1 MEKLKIK
8 VKLEKHAKMPTR
20 AFKTD
25 AGYDLYS
32 NQPYTEIKPGEGV
45 SFRTGV
51 HLLIPEGYCGLLVS
65 KSGLN
70 VRNGVTSTGLIDAAY
85 TGEIIAKLYN
95 NGDKSY
101 TVFKGDKITQIVI
114 LPIPQTEL
122 EQVEDFEELTERG
135 DNGFGS
141 SGR

>member
-1 MEKLKIK
+1 MKLKVI
-8 VKLEKHAKMPTR
+8 LEKYAKMPTK
-20 AFKTD
+20 AFGTD

-32 NQPYTEIKPGEGV
+32 NQAFTEIKPHTGEC
-45 SFRTGV
+45 FRTGV
-51 HLLIPEGYCGLLVS
+51 HILIPEGYCGLLVS

-70 VRNGVTSTGLIDAAY
+70 VRHGITSEGLIDSSY

-95 NGDKSY
+95 NSDKSY

-135 DNGFGS
+135 DKGFGS

>member
-70 VRNGVTSTGLIDAAY
+70 VRHVTVAPTCHEADNAN
-85 TGEIIAKLYN
+85 EIIVQLYN
-95 NGDKSY
+95 GGERSY
-101 TVFKGDKITQIVI
+101 IEFKGDTICKMVIVTV
-114 LPIPQTEL
+114 PDTE
-122 EQVEDFEELTERG
+122 VELSDSL
-135 DNGFGS
+135 
-141 SGR
+141 